1 MRPAPLFNSFYVMK
15 LDLTSF
21 EKAVNRLEQSL
32 ISLHSNAI
40 KQDEALILTVQAG
53 VIKAFEF
60 TYELSLK
67 TLKRYLEM
75 TEASPDV
82 DGIKFSELIRICN
95 EKGLLLSDIIAWR
108 QYRNERNIT
117 SHAYNEEKAEEI
129 LKEIPQFLEEAK
141 FALRKLKERAI

>member
-1 MRPAPLFNSFYVMK
+1 MK

-21 EKAVNRLEQSL
+21 EKAINRLEQSL
-32 ISLHSNAI
+32 MSLHSSAI
-40 KQDEALILTVQAG
+40 KQDEALVLTVQAG

-75 TEASPDV
+75 TEASPNV
-82 DGIKFSELIRICN
+82 DDIKFAELIRICN

-117 SHAYNEEKAEEI
+117 SHTYNEEKAEEI
-129 LKEIPQFLEEAK
+129 LKEIPQFLEEVK
-141 FALRKLKERAI
+141 FLLKTLKERAI

>member
-1 MRPAPLFNSFYVMK
+1 MK

-21 EKAVNRLEQSL
+21 EKAIDRLEHSL
-32 ISLHSNAI
+32 KSLHSNAI
-40 KQDEALILTVQAG
+40 QQDEELILTVQAG

-75 TEASPDV
+75 TEPSPDV
-82 DGIKFSELIRICN
+82 DDIKFSELIRICN
-95 EKGLLLSDIIAWR
+95 EKGLLLSDVNTWR
-108 QYRNERNIT
+108 QYRNERNII
-117 SHAYNEEKAEEI
+117 SHTYSEEKAEKI

-141 FALRKLKERAI
+141 FLFKKLQERAR